1 MDERE
6 RRIALNQTI
15 FRAGNEALS
24 RNADSATGVLP
35 FICECADEDC
45 LEAIALSRE
54 QYEEVRANP
63 RRFVLLPGHEARG
76 EEPMHV
82 VEESDRFVVLEKE
95 EGAGQIA
102 EEQDARGHGRG
113 AA

>member
-6 RRIALNQTI
+6 RRVALNQTI
-15 FRAGNEALS
+15 FRAGNEALA
-24 RNADSATGVLP
+24 RNADSDAGVLP
-35 FICECADEDC
+35 FICECADEGC
-45 LEAIALSRE
+45 LEAIVLTRD

-76 EEPMHV
+76 GEPMHV

-95 EGAGQIA
+95 EGAGRIA
-102 EEQDARGHGRG
+102 EEQDARGDGTE

>member
-1 MDERE
+1 MDEQE

-15 FRAGNEALS
+15 FRAGNEALAH
-24 RNADSATGVLP
+24 NADSAAGVLP

-45 LEAIALSRE
+45 LEAIGLTRE
-54 QYEEVRANP
+54 QREEVRANP

-95 EGAGQIA
+95 QGAGRIA
-102 EEQDARGHGRG
+102 EEQDARDDGTG